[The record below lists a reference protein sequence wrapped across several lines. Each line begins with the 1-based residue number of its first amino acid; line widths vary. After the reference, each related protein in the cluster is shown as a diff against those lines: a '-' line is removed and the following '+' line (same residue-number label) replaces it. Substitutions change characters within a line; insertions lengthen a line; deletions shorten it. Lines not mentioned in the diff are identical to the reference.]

1 MPDPHDEDKI
11 AGAPPANLD
20 NSTIL
25 PAAGS
30 VPCALAILS
39 SSSAFFNAFS
49 APPSARSIVGAVRAT
64 SSVLR
69 RSIPADSRG
78 AKEDGPI

>member
-1 MPDPHDEDKI
+1 MKFRSVAALVGLAIGFAWPII

-30 VPCALAILS
+30 VPWPSSRPLRPSSTPLRPPQRAFNCRNCSGDFFGS
-39 SSSAFFNAFS
+39 SSLN
-49 APPSARSIVGAVRAT
+49 PR
-64 SSVLR
+64 
-69 RSIPADSRG
+69 
-78 AKEDGPI
+78 

>member
-30 VPCALAILS
+30 VPWPPLVLFGLLQRLFGPPQRAFNCRSCSSDFFS
-39 SSSAFFNAFS
+39 SSSLN
-49 APPSARSIVGAVRAT
+49 PR
-64 SSVLR
+64 
-69 RSIPADSRG
+69 
-78 AKEDGPI
+78 

>member
-30 VPCALAILS
+30 VPWPPLVL
-39 SSSAFFNAFS
+39 FGLLQRLFG
-49 APPSARSIVGAVRAT
+49 PPSARSIVGAVRAT